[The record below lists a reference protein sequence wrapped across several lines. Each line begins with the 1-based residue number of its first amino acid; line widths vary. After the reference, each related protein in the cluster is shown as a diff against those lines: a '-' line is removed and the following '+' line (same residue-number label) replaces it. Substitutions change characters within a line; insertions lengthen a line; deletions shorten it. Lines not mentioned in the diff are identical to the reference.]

1 MAKIKVINPGL
12 ATFVEDSGRYGY
24 YHLGIPPGGALD
36 QMSFKA
42 GNLLLGNDVNA
53 AALEVALMGP
63 TLEFEDGGFVAITG
77 AEMTPIVNGEKK
89 ASHSVIEIPKGGTL
103 SFDFLRGGARS
114 YICVKGGIDCLL
126 LWDLVLPILLVVL
139 VAIKVESWKQEIC
152 CQ

>member
-12 ATFVEDSGRYGY
+12 ATFVEGSGRYGY

-77 AEMTPIVNGEKK
+77 AEMTPIVNGEKRR
-89 ASHSVIEIPKGGTL
+89 AI
-103 SFDFLRGGARS
+103 A
-114 YICVKGGIDCLL
+114 LL
-126 LWDLVLPILLVVL
+126 KFQ
-139 VAIKVESWKQEIC
+139 KVGH
-152 CQ
+152 